1 MDTRTGIADRKIS
14 ETPLAIVDLE
24 TTGLY
29 AGGDRI
35 VEIAVVR
42 VEPSKAPTLELETL
56 VNPRRAVSATE
67 IHGITDADVADAP
80 TFEEL
85 AGNVVSAIA
94 GTVFSSYNVYFDAR
108 FVQAELSGC
117 GVPRLPPYLCLMY
130 LRPLLGLGK
139 RCSLVDA
146 CAAHDVQHA
155 HTHMAAS
162 DALASARL
170 WQFYT
175 ASLSSAGVETFRD
188 LARLKSYKFMESF
201 SDPMYTAGDA
211 ASLRITNRLKPRIL
225 AVPPET
231 RDPRVARHQLL
242 GEYWDCLTSALSD
255 FAVTDEEVHILR
267 ARQRKLAITEDEL
280 RWMHARA
287 FAGLLA
293 LVCQDQ
299 AVTVDEVWALRN
311 VTNALRAI
319 GWAPGDV
326 VTELGTS

>member
-1 MDTRTGIADRKIS
+1 MGIGIFERKIS
-14 ETPLAIVDLE
+14 DTPIAIVDLE

-42 VEPSKAPTLELETL
+42 AEPSNAPTLQLETL
-56 VNPRRAVSATE
+56 VNPRRSVSATE
-67 IHGITDADVADAP
+67 IHGITDSDVSDAP

-85 AGNVVSAIA
+85 AGNVVSSITGA
-94 GTVFSSYNVYFDAR
+94 VFSSYNIYFDAK
-108 FVQAELSGC
+108 FVRAELAGC
-117 GVPRLPPYLCLMY
+117 GVPKFPPHLCLMY

-146 CAAHDVQHA
+146 CAAHNVPRA
-155 HTHMAAS
+155 HSHMAAS
-162 DALASARL
+162 DALAAARL
-170 WQFYT
+170 WQFYV
-175 ASLSSAGVETFRD
+175 ASLGACGVQTFAD
-188 LARLKSYKFMESF
+188 LAKLKSYKFMESF
-201 SDPMYTAGDA
+201 SDPVYVATDC
-211 ASLRITNRLKPRIL
+211 ASLRTTDRLKPRKL
-225 AVPPET
+225 ARPPAT
-231 RDPRVARHQLL
+231 PDPRVGRHELL
-242 GEYWDCLTSALSD
+242 REYWDCLTAALSD
-255 FAVTDEEVHILR
+255 FAVTDDEVQLLR
-267 ARQRKLAITEDEL
+267 ERQRKLAITEDEL

-299 AVTVDEVWALRN
+299 AVTVNEVWALRN

-326 VTELGTS
+326 VTELTES